1 VWCKRGWG
9 YLFGVIDA
17 FDREIVGWAFSLRC
31 TTDILL
37 EAVDMALNYR
47 PSPWDLREISP
58 HKEITSPEKPPLSR
72 RATCREVSAGSLNK
86 WISLFPLNH

>member
-1 VWCKRGWG
+1 VRRKRGWG
-9 YLFGVIDA
+9 YLFAVIDA

-47 PSPWDLREISP
+47 FPHRTRDQDLTIRSDNGCQMF
-58 HKEITSPEKPPLSR
+58 KPNVLSR
-72 RATCREVSAGSLNK
+72 CCATAA
-86 WISLFPLNH
+86 